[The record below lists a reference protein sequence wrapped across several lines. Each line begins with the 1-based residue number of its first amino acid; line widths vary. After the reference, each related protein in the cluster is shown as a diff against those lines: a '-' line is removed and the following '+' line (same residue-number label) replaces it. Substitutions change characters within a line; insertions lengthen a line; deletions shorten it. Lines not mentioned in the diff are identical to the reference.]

1 MSRCWILKS
10 HFTSTLMLL
19 CPLYVLQGES
29 SASYK
34 LAVSIIQNCAEKLEP
49 YVCGFLTTCILDRD
63 AVENELKEFYHE
75 IIFELSKC
83 APQMLLAVIPNLTHE
98 LLVWPLSPSML
109 GHWSPLFFFRWG
121 VYHIIMPSTFSSSF
135 YTYQPCGFICRL
147 IRLMS
152 E

>member
-63 AVENELKEFYHE
+63 AVENELKESYHE
-75 IIFELSKC
+75 IIFELFKC

-98 LLVWPLSPSML
+98 LLV
-109 GHWSPLFFFRWG
+109 
-121 VYHIIMPSTFSSSF
+121 
-135 YTYQPCGFICRL
+135 
-147 IRLMS
+147 
-152 E
+152 